1 MFRVNLGPLT
11 PRKRDASQFEECRR
25 RAQVQRMKN
34 AFRTLSFR
42 SEPTIGEEHLRTSA
56 KCAAEAQSARG
67 DLVVEKKYEDLIHDL
82 VPDCFEHIQNFHH
95 YRSDLARIN
104 SGFKVI
110 YLSDSE
116 RTANSENELRK
127 VYKQYVKSV
136 SPNSSF
142 KGHLQRVR
150 GNTMQPEKIENKNE
164 VAKDTLTLCQ
174 KCRYEGIEKCDRR
187 LEASTRYSS
196 LEVLGEDTW
205 RSCTDSNESSSRNK
219 QKQRLPSPS
228 DGSEDDATSDI
239 EDPRGKLEK
248 AAGKSMPS
256 QPSF

>member
-1 MFRVNLGPLT
+1 M
-11 PRKRDASQFEECRR
+11 S
-25 RAQVQRMKN
+25 
-34 AFRTLSFR
+34 
-42 SEPTIGEEHLRTSA
+42 
-56 KCAAEAQSARG
+56 
-67 DLVVEKKYEDLIHDL
+67 
-82 VPDCFEHIQNFHH
+82 
-95 YRSDLARIN
+95 
-104 SGFKVI
+104 
-110 YLSDSE
+110 
-116 RTANSENELRK
+116 
-127 VYKQYVKSV
+127 
-136 SPNSSF
+136 
-142 KGHLQRVR
+142 
-150 GNTMQPEKIENKNE
+150 
-164 VAKDTLTLCQ
+164 Q

-187 LEASTRYSS
+187 LEASTRYSN